1 MQVCKCGSTSQ
12 EKKFYSSK
20 ENICQDCYFIRK
32 EKNKF
37 KKIDDPEKIG
47 QKIIEL
53 YRTYN
58 KTTDIIAKCIQV
70 CEQEII
76 DFLIQYGF
84 YDLNKK
90 KCGKCGDVL
99 HLYEFSKG
107 QLNPSGWCKKCVIVY
122 NDGYYI
128 LNSEEIKERT
138 SNYYYNHWE
147 RMRTLNDIY
156 QYLNKEKLNIQRIV
170 YRKIYNQRN
179 KIDILEYHRNYNQ
192 INKGLKQ
199 SWTAKRRAVKL
210 NATVSWSNKQ
220 NIIKIYKE
228 SVRLTKE
235 TGILHVVDHIDPLQS
250 KLVCGLHV
258 ETNLQILTVSENA
271 SKSNKFTPY
280 ILDSEANKILV

>member
-1 MQVCKCGSTSQ
+1 MQICKCGSTSQ
-12 EKKFYSSK
+12 EKKFYSS

-58 KTTDIIAKCIQV
+58 KTTEVIAKCVQV
-70 CEQEII
+70 SEQEII

-84 YDLNKK
+84 YDLSGKR
-90 KCGKCGDVL
+90 CGKCGDIL
-99 HLYEFSKG
+99 HLSDFSKG
-107 QLNPSGWCKKCVIVY
+107 QLNPAGWCKKCIVMY
-122 NDGYYI
+122 NDAYYT
-128 LNSEEIKERT
+128 LNTDEIKERT
-138 SNYYYNHWE
+138 SKYYYDNYE
-147 RMRTLNDIY
+147 DMKILRNDY
-156 QYLNKEKLNIQRIV
+156 QRF
-170 YRKIYNQRN
+170 YNQMNKDLKRN
-179 KIDILEYHRNYNQ
+179 SAAI
-192 INKGLKQ
+192 
-199 SWTAKRRAVKL
+199 RRAAKL
-210 NATVSWSNKQ
+210 KATVSWSNKQ

-228 SVRLTKE
+228 AVRLTKE

-250 KLVCGLHV
+250 KLICGLHI

-271 SKSNKFTPY
+271 TKSNKFVPY